1 MFTRKKLEQ
10 KLNKEYKICITT
22 VRLLP
27 SGAIETIVNYQ
38 NLEDKKKYLL
48 SAYDEKL
55 RLKTMQDIILLDCI
69 VISRYDVDM
78 MKK

>member
-1 MFTRKKLEQ
+1 MLTRKKLEQ
-10 KLNKEYKICITT
+10 KLNKEDKICMTT
-22 VRLLP
+22 VCLLP
-27 SGAIETIVNYQ
+27 SGAIETLVNYQ
-38 NLEDKKKYLL
+38 DLEAKKKYLL

-69 VISRYDVDM
+69 VISKNDVDM